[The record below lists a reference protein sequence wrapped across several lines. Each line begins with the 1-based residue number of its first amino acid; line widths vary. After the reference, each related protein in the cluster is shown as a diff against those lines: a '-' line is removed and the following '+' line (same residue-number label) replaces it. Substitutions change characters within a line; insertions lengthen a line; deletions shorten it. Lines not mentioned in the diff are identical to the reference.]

1 MRPKDKGTREE
12 RRQRLMCEAAGLH
25 TQRLAEQGIYD
36 RGDFTIDVPLWGEWV
51 VESKNAAQLNAH
63 ATLAKALNK
72 AGHDDVVLWWKR
84 TERKPGAQRRTQVG
98 RPIVAMSE
106 DLFLD
111 ILRELRDRSAQ

>member
-1 MRPKDKGTREE
+1 MPAEGEILFSVGNGSATLTIQRE
-12 RRQRLMCEAAGLH
+12 
-25 TQRLAEQGIYD
+25 
-36 RGDFTIDVPLWGEWV
+36 V
-51 VESKNAAQLNAH
+51 SAQLNAH

-98 RPIVAMSE
+98 KPIVVMSE

-111 ILRELRDRSAQ
+111 VLRELRDRGER